1 MSTRRVTVKPLSVT
15 RNSTNPR
22 YHTVSIEEALLKS
35 AAAQEKLADAMN
47 RYSSVMERIAENHVT
62 VVNAPSFESGGAA
75 AAAPAEAKNDTPKGP
90 TAAEK
95 KAAAAKKK
103 AEKEEAD
110 KAAATEAAAA
120 AAAESE
126 ADSVGDDGG
135 DSDPFADDGDDPFAP
150 ADEPEKN
157 YNAVEVRELI
167 LKVRDKGGEK
177 KNSEGAKEIL
187 AKLGVK
193 SMSEIKAT
201 DYNKAAKLC
210 LAAL

>member
-22 YHTVSIEEALLKS
+22 YHTVSIEEVLLKS

-62 VVNAPSFESGGAA
+62 VVNAPSSESGGA

-110 KAAATEAAAA
+110 KAAAA
-120 AAAESE
+120 AAAEAE
-126 ADSVGDDGG
+126 AASTVGDDGDD

-150 ADEPEKN
+150 AGEPEKD

-187 AKLGVK
+187 TKLGVK